1 MIPDLTTYDHI
12 LINTSAGKDSQAAM
26 DLTVDLARTAGVLD
40 RVTAV
45 HCDLGRV
52 EWKGTRELAEEQS
65 RAYGVPRFEVV
76 ARDRDLLHQ
85 IEHERGKFPDMA
97 RRYCTSDQKT
107 SQVRKL
113 ITQLARET
121 RAAGG
126 RAQPRILNVLGIR
139 AAESPKRA
147 GMEPFEFD
155 APASSG
161 ARHVTRWLPIH
172 SWSTQ
177 DVWDRIRASGVPHHP
192 AYDLGMPRLSC
203 VLCVFASKEALLIG
217 IKHNPELAQEYARVE
232 RAIGHTFRQNFS
244 IADLVDEAATL
255 EQVGPAPDWA
265 A

>member
-26 DLTVDLARTAGVLD
+26 DVTVQAARDAGVLE
-40 RVTAV
+40 RVLAV

-52 EWKGTRELAEEQS
+52 EWKGTRELAEEQVGM
-65 RAYGVPRFEVV
+65 YGLRFEVV

-85 IEHERGKFPDMA
+85 IEHERKKWPDMA
-97 RRYCTSDQKT
+97 RRFCTSDAKT

-113 ITQLARET
+113 ITALARET
-121 RAAGG
+121 KSGG
-126 RAQPRILNVLGIR
+126 VTHQPRILNVLGIR

-147 GMEPFEFD
+147 KMAAFEFD

-161 ARHVTRWLPIH
+161 ARHVDRWLPIH
-172 SWSTQ
+172 DWSTEQ
-177 DVWDRIRASGVPHHP
+177 VWERIRASGVPHHP

-203 VLCVFASKEALLIG
+203 VLCVFASREALLIG

-232 RAIGHTFRQNFS
+232 VAIGHQFRQNLS
-244 IADLVDEAATL
+244 IADLVAEAEVLA
-255 EQVGPAPDWA
+255 EVGPAPDWA